1 MKVAYLSG
9 MNISASG
16 LAAQRE
22 AMNAAAENLANAQTT
37 RTASGDPYRRKM
49 VPLAA
54 DPRSFDV
61 ENRSAAARLPLDRTN
76 PDHIQP
82 SPRPT
87 SSRATLAGVRASV
100 AEDMSEFP
108 MVYDPGHPD
117 ADEDGMVR
125 MPNVDVAHE
134 MVTLMVASRAYEANI
149 AALQAA
155 RKVAEAGL
163 NMAR

>member
-1 MKVAYLSG
+1 MKVSHLSG
-9 MNISASG
+9 MDISASG

-22 AMNAAAENLANAQTT
+22 AMNIAAENLANAQTT
-37 RTASGDPYRRKM
+37 RTASGDPYRRKV
-49 VPLAA
+49 VPLSE
-54 DPRSFDV
+54 DPRAFEV
-61 ENRSAAARLPLDRTN
+61 ENRSAAARMPLDRTN
-76 PDHIQP
+76 SEHIP
-82 SPRPT
+82 SSPRT
-87 SSRATLAGVRASV
+87 ASSRATLAGVRATV

-125 MPNVDVAHE
+125 MPNVNVAHE

-163 NMAR
+163 NLAR

>member
-1 MKVAYLSG
+1 MKVAYLNG

-37 RTASGDPYRRKM
+37 RTPSGDPYRRKV

-54 DPRSFDV
+54 DPRSFEV
-61 ENRSAAARLPLDRTN
+61 ENRSAVNRLALDRTN
-76 PDHIQP
+76 ADHIQP
-82 SPRPT
+82 SPRAA
-87 SSRATLAGVRASV
+87 SSRASLAGVRSTV

-108 MVYDPGHPD
+108 MVHDPGHPD

-125 MPNVDVAHE
+125 MPNVDVANE
-134 MVTLMVASRAYEANI
+134 MVTLMVASRAYEANV

-155 RKVAEAGL
+155 RRVAEAGL